1 MDKSM
6 NSLVLISTWTLYKKE
21 GHRFLKVY
29 HQTLLSPVISALT
42 LLFIFALSIGDQV
55 QKIENVPFDEF
66 LASGLIIM
74 SITQNAFAN
83 PSSSLLMSKITGTII
98 DYIIPPISTNS
109 FIIAYVLGGV
119 TRGIAVGIMVALAL
133 SYFVD
138 MHVYSYSYL
147 ILFSLLS
154 TLLLSI
160 LGTIGGILTNSFDQL
175 AAITTYV
182 ITPLSLLS
190 GTFYSVKD
198 LPHSLEIINQF
209 NPFFYVIDSFR
220 YSMIGISDSS
230 IPFTTVFLSISILLC
245 YVCLY
250 FMIKTGYRIKN

>member
-1 MDKSM
+1 MD
-6 NSLVLISTWTLYKKE
+6 SLVLISTWTLYKKE
-21 GHRFLKVY
+21 VHRFLKVY

-42 LLFIFALSIGDQV
+42 LLFIFALSVGDHV
-55 QKIENVPFDEF
+55 HKIQNIPFNEF

-119 TRGIAVGIMVALAL
+119 TRGIAVGIIVALAIAC
-133 SYFVD
+133 FIN
-138 MHVYSYSYL
+138 MHVYSYFYL

-160 LGTIGGILTNSFDQL
+160 LGTISGIIANSFDQL
-175 AAITTYV
+175 TAITTYV
-182 ITPLSLLS
+182 VTPLSFLS
-190 GTFYSVKD
+190 GTFYSVKN
-198 LPHSLEIINQF
+198 LPHSLEVINHF
-209 NPFFYVIDSFR
+209 NPFFYMIDSFR
-220 YSMIGISDSS
+220 YSMTGVSDSS
-230 IPFTTVFLSISILLC
+230 IYFSTIFLSISVLFC
-245 YVCLY
+245 YTCLY